1 MGNPFQQNVKF
12 GQFLSIN
19 NLALFFTWKSLF
31 SQDQNIFTAL
41 EFKEQNNNNFTI
53 KFLYLL
59 GKCVL

>member
-19 NLALFFTWKSLF
+19 NLALLFTWKSLF
-31 SQDQNIFTAL
+31 SKDQNICTAL